1 MPARFVNDGERIVTH
16 RHNDLIS
23 RPQRNR
29 RQCGRGCQESKSQ
42 DRTRHANAR
51 RGTPPRTQEVAGGCR
66 SSAPIPDTSALGC
79 QRLASARSHILTSL
93 KLHRFIF
100 KATTNRRI
108 HRENVPQ
115 RPHTML
121 QLFFRS
127 RHRTTPER
135 PFPKRRSSASQEGQ
149 TNEHHT
155 SELQARELTPPEE
168 VTPHGMEWR
177 LQEQRHLS
185 QHPQEKKPS
194 HQAQTRNWRWQERA
208 PRRSTGTKSQERTNG
223 HLT

>member
-1 MPARFVNDGERIVTH
+1 MWTWLPGVEVSGRHMAR
-16 RHNDLIS
+16 
-23 RPQRNR
+23 QR
-29 RQCGRGCQESKSQ
+29 
-42 DRTRHANAR
+42 
-51 RGTPPRTQEVAGGCR
+51 TPPRTQEVAGGCR

-79 QRLASARSHILTSL
+79 QRLTSARSHILTSL

-100 KATTNRRI
+100 KATTKRRM

-127 RHRTTPER
+127 RHCTTRER

-177 LQEQRHLS
+177 LQEQRHWS
-185 QHPQEKKPS
+185 QHPQEKKHLPTK
-194 HQAQTRNWRWQERA
+194 HRRVNRDGRKELQEEALEPGAKRE
-208 PRRSTGTKSQERTNG
+208 PTGI
-223 HLT
+223 